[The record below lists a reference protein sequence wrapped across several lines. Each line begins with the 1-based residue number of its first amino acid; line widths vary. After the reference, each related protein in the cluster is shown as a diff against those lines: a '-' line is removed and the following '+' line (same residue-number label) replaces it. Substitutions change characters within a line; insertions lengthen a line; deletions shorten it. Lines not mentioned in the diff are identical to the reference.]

1 MTALLARLADSG
13 LAVTVKGGGLQIK
26 PKARLTD
33 TLRAEIKAHTAALV
47 GCLTAQAER
56 LPVTL
61 FSERLGDSLVLAP
74 DGTPEL
80 QIGGMAVYTPTET
93 GLLHTAGVSDG
104 MLAAVHNVK
113 TVLGGRVL
121 LVYDKT
127 GNQAQEL

>member
-1 MTALLARLADSG
+1 MAYS
-13 LAVTVKGGGLQIK
+13 
-26 PKARLTD
+26 LTLPRQ
-33 TLRAEIKAHTAALV
+33 LREPE
-47 GCLTAQAER
+47 AQAER